1 MSGVRAFVRD
11 GRGASAAEFALVL
24 PLLLLFLLG
33 TIDAGRYIWT
43 VNQAEKATQ
52 IGARWAV
59 ATQLIPGG
67 DSANGLLDYNFIADG
82 VETGAPVGTA
92 YFKRATCQ
100 TSGATL
106 SCTCESEG
114 GGTCNFTYAATSAAS
129 KTAWA
134 SLVARM
140 QQIDPALTAA
150 NVRIDYDNAG
160 LGYAGDP
167 NGADVAPLVTVSLR
181 NLRFQP
187 MTLLLFKG
195 SLPVPSASYSL
206 TLEDGQGSDSN

>member
-1 MSGVRAFVRD
+1 MNGLRAFLRD

-24 PLLLLFLLG
+24 PLFLLFLLR
-33 TIDAGRYIWT
+33 TVDAGRYIWT
-43 VNQAEKATQ
+43 VNEAEKATQ

-67 DSANGLLDYNFIADG
+67 DASDGLLAHNFIGDG
-82 VETGAPVGTA
+82 VETGTAVGVA
-92 YFKRATCQ
+92 NFPGVYCQ

-106 SCTCESEG
+106 GCTCKS
-114 GGTCNFTYAATSAAS
+114 GGTCNFTYAATSTVS
-129 KTAWA
+129 KNAWS
-134 SLVARM
+134 SLIARM
-140 QQIDPALTAA
+140 QKIYPGLSTS

-181 NLRFQP
+181 DLRFQP
-187 MTLLLFKG
+187 MTMILFNG

-206 TLEDGQGSDSN
+206 TLEDGQGTDSN

>member
-1 MSGVRAFVRD
+1 MSMPRTFLRD
-11 GRGASAAEFALVL
+11 RRGASAAEFALVL
-24 PLLLLFLLG
+24 PLFLIFLLG
-33 TIDAGRYIWT
+33 TIDAGRYIWA

-52 IGARWAV
+52 VGARWAV

-67 DSANGLLDYNFIADG
+67 DSSSGLLDYNFIGDG
-82 VETGAPVGTA
+82 VETGTPVELD
-92 YFKRATCQ
+92 YFPGVYCQ

-106 SCTCESEG
+106 TCTCKS
-114 GGTCNFTYAATSAAS
+114 GGTCNFNYAATSAAS
-129 KTAWA
+129 KSAWSA
-134 SLVARM
+134 LIGRM
-140 QQIDPALTAA
+140 QQIDPAITQA

-181 NLRFQP
+181 DLQFKP
-187 MTLLLFKG
+187 MTLFLFNTN
-195 SLPVPSASYSL
+195 LPVPSASYSL

>member
-1 MSGVRAFVRD
+1 MNGLRAFLRD
-11 GRGASAAEFALVL
+11 RCGASAAEFALVL
-24 PLLLLFLLG
+24 PLFLLFLLG
-33 TIDAGRYIWT
+33 TVDAGRYIWT
-43 VNQAEKATQ
+43 VNEAEKATQ

-67 DSANGLLDYNFIADG
+67 DASDGLLAHNFIGDG
-82 VETGAPVGTA
+82 VETGTAVGVA
-92 YFKRATCQ
+92 NFPGVYCQ

-106 SCTCESEG
+106 GCTCKS
-114 GGTCNFTYAATSAAS
+114 GGTCNFNKDTTSTAARN
-129 KTAWA
+129 AWS
-134 SLVARM
+134 SLIGRM
-140 QQIDPALTAA
+140 QRIYPGLDQS

-181 NLRFQP
+181 DLRFQP
-187 MTLLLFKG
+187 VTMILFNG

-206 TLEDGQGSDSN
+206 TLEDGQGTDSN

>member
-82 VETGAPVGTA
+82 VETGTPVGVDD
-92 YFKRATCQ
+92 FPGVFCQ

-106 SCTCESEG
+106 GCTCKS